1 MRSIILS
8 TRSSRRFQLSRETTP
23 LRFSTWNQSSTSSD
37 MAVGA
42 AIRPMVR
49 PSCTGDSW
57 SCTSKGAESASS
69 TAREEQPERRDEDQY
84 VEGQTPMLEVV
95 KIVRELRSG
104 PRDIVGITEMNLR
117 PAGDSGLDQEPTIP
131 EGHLSLEHI
140 DVLRTLG
147 PGPDDA
153 HLAAE
158 DVPKLRNLVPAGS
171 PEDATDSRD
180 ARVASGGIHGH
191 AGLGVRDHRPK
202 LHHLKWSAALTA
214 PNLPVKDRS
223 AADSKREVDQQ
234 DERQEDEQ
242 RRACDDHV
250 EGALPSCRVADS

>member
-1 MRSIILS
+1 
-8 TRSSRRFQLSRETTP
+8 
-23 LRFSTWNQSSTSSD
+23 
-37 MAVGA
+37 
-42 AIRPMVR
+42 
-49 PSCTGDSW
+49 
-57 SCTSKGAESASS
+57 
-69 TAREEQPERRDEDQY
+69 
-84 VEGQTPMLEVV
+84 
-95 KIVRELRSG
+95 
-104 PRDIVGITEMNLR
+104 MNLR

-191 AGLGVRDHRPK
+191 SGLGVRDHRPK
-202 LHHLKWSAALTA
+202 LHHLKWLAALTA
-214 PNLPVKDRS
+214 SSLAVEDLA
-223 AADSKREVDQQ
+223 AADSEREADQQ

-242 RRACDDHV
+242 RRACDDRV
-250 EGALPSCRVADS
+250 EGALPSCRVPHSPDVKDAREPRGRHHAGHAMKCPLVEVGPVEDGDRGYAAVEEPVHDRCTTPLV